1 MTAHSTPLHL
11 ARSLGMLIV
20 HAPSEAPLWGQLQV
34 LPGEVLV
41 SGEKRIVFLDMGDG
55 RLKPV
60 SIRTGYSD
68 GEHVVVRRGLQEGD
82 KIVTSGNFLIA
93 AESKLKTG
101 GAQW

>member
-1 MTAHSTPLHL
+1 M
-11 ARSLGMLIV
+11 RR
-20 HAPSEAPLWGQLQV
+20 
-34 LPGEVLV
+34 GEGVSFWATSRV
-41 SGEKRIVFLDMGDG
+41 FPQRGFSGEKRIVFLDMGDG